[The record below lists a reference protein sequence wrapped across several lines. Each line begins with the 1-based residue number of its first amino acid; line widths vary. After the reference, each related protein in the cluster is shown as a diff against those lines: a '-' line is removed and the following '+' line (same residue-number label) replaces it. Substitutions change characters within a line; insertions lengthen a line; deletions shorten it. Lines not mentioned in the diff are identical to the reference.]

1 MARRGVTGSIVEYGI
16 QTLHGKT
23 ILMLMNDLTEAE
35 HTLDLIGEGRLVQRT
50 VRYSPWVTV
59 PVDSQIRD

>member
-1 MARRGVTGSIVEYGI
+1 MARRGVTDSIVEYGI
-16 QTLHGKT
+16 QTLNGKT
-23 ILMLMNDLTEAE
+23 ILMLTNDLTEAE

-59 PVDSQIRD
+59 PAERIRD

>member
-1 MARRGVTGSIVEYGI
+1 MARRGVAGSIVEYGI
-16 QTLHGKT
+16 QTLNGKT
-23 ILMLMNDLTEAE
+23 ILMLANDLTEAE

-59 PVDSQIRD
+59 PVDRRIRD